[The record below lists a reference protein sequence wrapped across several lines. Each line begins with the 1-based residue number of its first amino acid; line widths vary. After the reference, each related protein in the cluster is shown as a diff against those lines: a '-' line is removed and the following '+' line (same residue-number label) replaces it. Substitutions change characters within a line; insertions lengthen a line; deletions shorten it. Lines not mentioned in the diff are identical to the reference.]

1 MEVVEAEQRGWFVEG
16 AIDLSRFERV
26 VHPDSKEAGAAL
38 LFLGVVRQDE
48 RDGVFIEAIEYSAY
62 APMAGEV
69 LRGIEERARE
79 RFGVLDLTI
88 RHSLGRVAAGEISLL
103 IIVHGR
109 HRAEALNGLQY
120 VIEEVKHTVPIWKK
134 EILSDGSFVWVE

>member
-1 MEVVEAEQRGWFVEG
+1 MNEPQGDIRDP
-16 AIDLSRFERV
+16 IS
-26 VHPDSKEAGAAL
+26 
-38 LFLGVVRQDE
+38 DE
-48 RDGVFIEAIEYSAY
+48 RNGQE
-62 APMAGEV
+62 PV
-69 LRGIEERARE
+69 LVSDGIEERARE